1 MDTFHES
8 TIYDSFIPIQML
20 FITWN
25 YDLGTLMS
33 HQESNYLYYAT
44 NCFCFFGFFLGH
56 ATDVM
61 TYMRHYYTLTLSY

>member
-20 FITWN
+20 SITWN
-25 YDLGTLMS
+25 YDWGALMS
-33 HQESNYLYYAT
+33 HQESNYVYYAT

-61 TYMRHYYTLTLSY
+61 TNMRHYHTLTLSY